1 MTSRGRSTRCAFP
14 RGMSRQAAPPP
25 PARPRAARLYMMQFQ
40 SMGIS
45 LRNQCGET
53 ILYFF
58 FSEPSLP
65 SPCRPAPGALS
76 GTATNEASSDIN
88 ELILDYLTIAGYPN
102 AAARFS
108 AEANLQ
114 PQQDH
119 PSMVARQQIQRS
131 IQQGDVETA
140 IDALNELD
148 PEVCRCY
155 ILPSCSPPFC
165 YD

>member
-1 MTSRGRSTRCAFP
+1 
-14 RGMSRQAAPPP
+14 
-25 PARPRAARLYMMQFQ
+25 MMQFQ

-53 ILYFF
+53 ILYFL
-58 FSEPSLP
+58 FSDPSLP
-65 SPCRPAPGALS
+65 SPSRQAPGALLD
-76 GTATNEASSDIN
+76 AVTNEACSDIN
-88 ELILDYLTIAGYPN
+88 ALILDYLTMAGYPN

-119 PSMVARQQIQRS
+119 PSIVARQQIQRS
-131 IQQGDVETA
+131 IQQGDIETA

-148 PEVCRCY
+148 PEVRRCLVFFFL
-155 ILPSCSPPFC
+155 LPPPVR